1 MYYFDGKI
9 SVYGY
14 IDLNKTKS
22 NIWMIWI
29 INNLKIYLSKEII
42 ICMIWEKLCLIIK
55 NRSNNILRFFL
66 IKVWLVFIFQILI
79 TYKYIFLIWILLI
92 KISYELKKQYN
103 ILWIFFNFK
112 KIIFFYKRISFQL
125 RFKNICRRKE

>member
-29 INNLKIYLSKEII
+29 MNNLKIYLSKEII

-103 ILWIFFNFK
+103 ILWIFFK

-125 RFKNICRRKE
+125 RFKNIYRRKE